1 MIAAPLHHRPP
12 SPAPLPCSTA
22 GRTLR
27 GRSLFSTTLCAVS
40 SSPGGST
47 RTREA
52 AVARMPRL
60 AHREVMLALARKA
73 EARLGGRL
81 LPSEVPGDVT
91 WFGED
96 GGAALGS
103 VDVRRGA
110 PGSSIDLMLEA
121 WFHRTLPTGSAVDI
135 TSLIVFLNGTT
146 DAPHFLMELI
156 QGGPSSLVV
165 LLDLFPRRDLPLHP
179 DYIDRYYGATG
190 IDSHRQSIAR
200 IPQVRPYVSP
210 SLLVRSLWS
219 PTAVVVDVQCGE
231 GNESVL
237 EEIVLGQLAS
247 SAMAVLD
254 VWLEHCAGSLV
265 EMDAAERESL
275 VARDKMI
282 STTSVKLNFSA
293 NLPKM
298 FENDVADRVVAE
310 INKAFLGTV

>member
-1 MIAAPLHHRPP
+1 
-12 SPAPLPCSTA
+12 
-22 GRTLR
+22 
-27 GRSLFSTTLCAVS
+27 
-40 SSPGGST
+40 
-47 RTREA
+47 
-52 AVARMPRL
+52 
-60 AHREVMLALARKA
+60 
-73 EARLGGRL
+73 
-81 LPSEVPGDVT
+81 
-91 WFGED
+91 
-96 GGAALGS
+96 
-103 VDVRRGA
+103 
-110 PGSSIDLMLEA
+110 
-121 WFHRTLPTGSAVDI
+121 
-135 TSLIVFLNGTT
+135 
-146 DAPHFLMELI
+146 MELI